1 MPKPG
6 EDTAAASAQGLE
18 AIDAMQAAK
27 NAKGQRLYEID
38 PAYRVKVEQARTEY
52 FKANPVQ
59 RDRMGNR
66 RG

>member
-6 EDTAAASAQGLE
+6 EDNAPTGAQGLA

-27 NAKGQRLYEID
+27 NAKGQRIYEID
-38 PAYRVKVEQARTEY
+38 PKYRQEVEKLRTDY
-52 FKANPVQ
+52 FAANPVQ
-59 RDRMGNR
+59 RDRQGNR